1 MSQEHIKAFSALTSN
16 SQAVNLMNGFINDL
30 SAAAME
36 VLKEMKV
43 SIYTVLLFFMYL
55 GSVVQ
60 YFHNLIINGI
70 VSFPIWNWCLKL
82 ADDVLLCWFAFIKI
96 QKLQQLDLYD
106 EHARMRR

>member
-43 SIYTVLLFFMYL
+43 SIYTLLLF
-55 GSVVQ
+55 SCIWV
-60 YFHNLIINGI
+60 
-70 VSFPIWNWCLKL
+70 VSFNI
-82 ADDVLLCWFAFIKI
+82 FTI
-96 QKLQQLDLYD
+96 
-106 EHARMRR
+106 